1 LPEASNRKDPLE
13 TRGSNHQ
20 QTPGCIEGPAR
31 QSRPGPSGPASAKNM
46 PKGIFFKRC
55 GPFDFYSAGGGVYV
69 AEEQM
74 KFASA
79 INFWP

>member
-1 LPEASNRKDPLE
+1 
-13 TRGSNHQ
+13 
-20 QTPGCIEGPAR
+20 
-31 QSRPGPSGPASAKNM
+31 M

-79 INFWP
+79 INFCRKMSGFGPTGRNRHFTRN